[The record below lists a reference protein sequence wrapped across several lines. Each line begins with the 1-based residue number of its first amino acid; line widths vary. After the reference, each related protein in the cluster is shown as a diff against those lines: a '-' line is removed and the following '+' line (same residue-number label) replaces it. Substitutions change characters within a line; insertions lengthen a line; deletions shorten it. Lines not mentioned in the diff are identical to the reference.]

1 MVEKKD
7 WDWEIESRVIV
18 ELLDCPLR
26 YIWREEPKVSP
37 DGEKIAFIINEG
49 ENKFSVCQ
57 NKTHWEEAYDKVWSL
72 KYGPDGR
79 LSVLALT
86 DEGRWTVVTEQV
98 PWENSFDFAWE
109 LQFSTDGS
117 QIGVAIQN
125 EQQYG
130 MAVNDVLWPTLYPN
144 ANHFTLSPK
153 GNHSAAVVQTQ
164 NLSQGD
170 IFKYQEGVFS
180 VAIDGQTWDT
190 KLVNIWTPIFD
201 HQGKHICAQCR
212 TSLYTY
218 TIVVDGKVWDKEFS
232 SVWRPAFNPA
242 TRSCM
247 APVRIGKK
255 WGLAQDGEIILTPR
269 FYQMWNFI
277 FSPLGDSWAAIVAT
291 DLGKW
296 TVCIN
301 GSTWKTHFE
310 TLVYDITFSPDGQRI
325 AAAGKNKDK
334 WFVLV
339 DDQVWNESF
348 DMVFEPVFS
357 PDSKHLAVK
366 VEKKGAYTYA
376 IDGKVLPHSFDQL
389 WMPVF
394 SPDSK
399 KILLRGITENQYL
412 RAVIPVEG

>member
-57 NKTHWEEAYDKVWSL
+57 NKTHWEEAYDKLWSL

-310 TLVYDITFSPDGQRI
+310 TLVYDITFSQMVRELLLP
-325 AAAGKNKDK
+325 GKIKTSG
-334 WFVLV
+334 L
-339 DDQVWNESF
+339 
-348 DMVFEPVFS
+348 
-357 PDSKHLAVK
+357 
-366 VEKKGAYTYA
+366 Y
-376 IDGKVLPHSFDQL
+376 
-389 WMPVF
+389 
-394 SPDSK
+394 
-399 KILLRGITENQYL
+399 
-412 RAVIPVEG
+412 